1 MSNKKIG
8 YKNPPEHTRFKVGN
22 NANPK
27 GRPRRMP
34 LAAAQIISDFLS
46 QRTRYT
52 ERGRIKTATRY
63 DLKVTKVAND
73 AVKGDVKS
81 AEMLLALWEH
91 VKRYGGAGK
100 RTLRITNWLPD
111 QPGQT
116 AEQKTQESSGM
127 DTKADTP
134 EWWKSADIKPTDDS
148 SEK

>member
-1 MSNKKIG
+1 
-8 YKNPPEHTRFKVGN
+8 
-22 NANPK
+22 
-27 GRPRRMP
+27 MP
-34 LAAAQIISDFLS
+34 LVAAEIIADFLN
-46 QRTRYT
+46 QPTRYT
-52 ERGRIKTATRY
+52 ERGRVKTATRH
-63 DLKVTKVAND
+63 DLKLTKVVSD

-100 RTLRITNWLPD
+100 RTLRVTNWLPD

-127 DTKADTP
+127 DTNAVTP

-148 SEK
+148 SQQ